1 MLEKMMFEKVLIEHT
16 LHEATGRDFWI
27 KYFLTQVQWHTHTF
41 CCMPNQLTVCPSSCS
56 HAL

>member
-27 KYFLTQVQWHTHTF
+27 KYFLTQVQ
-41 CCMPNQLTVCPSSCS
+41 
-56 HAL
+56 